1 MKKAIFFALALVAGV
16 LAFSSCTNDQN
27 SPEIPNPVDNI
38 TINPQ
43 DWHEVPQ
50 TGCTI
55 ELDDISLTVPANTFP
70 EDTKL
75 SVTKLKRGSYFGG
88 YEASN
93 FYYIT
98 VPSEVNRSI
107 TVKLAPSKEGAKV
120 QYAALAPFHQ
130 KSSNRDVVRDIEL
143 ECSYDNDECTIML
156 PISDNG
162 SGNPDLW
169 IIVGLV
175 EDNSSKFSSNG
186 SAARKLAS
194 LTDTPAGQVKN
205 VKWHFAMDTWTWI
218 KLTDSEGAKIKN
230 LMNKLNP
237 IVEDAITKIHDV
249 GFELDEERN
258 IPICFIRDPS
268 NPDNYGNF
276 SQGFWG
282 DGGSYVELNLATL
295 EASDDPNV
303 WGRTCIHELLH
314 YYQANY
320 DKRIPQVKKF
330 GGEEDILNEAASVWA
345 EQFMNDGKLDA
356 KFVGNHVGEFLQ
368 GYSIYENGNKPAE
381 QGYGMSTLLYYLTS
395 PMSGMAEVGITKN
408 SIVELFQA
416 WKDNPDYRGSSYLP
430 LIKWFSNHQSTFM
443 SYDYDKFLLAAL
455 SGKVFDLVE
464 GGKAELSGLDGR
476 GNVTSF
482 NTDRTHT
489 YPKRT
494 CLGLG
499 CAIDKATVHMREN
512 FEGKEIIIQQEE
524 PDMATYLFIGTKDNK
539 CDYFKQPA
547 TLDNPLVI
555 AGEEID
561 EMLKG
566 SEKTTFYF
574 VTLNTKYSV
583 KKDFKVTCTVQDAA
597 PKPTLPKIR
606 SVNFDAFLTMGTAEK
621 NAVVDFIVDLDTKN
635 GDSINVSSTSTG
647 YAVKATNKSGN
658 KRSIYFEVNTRGA
671 DPVMT
676 KMTVTYNKPENYDV
690 SLSLT
695 NLPRIY
701 KYYDLI
707 YKFEANASE
716 NTFHLSDF
724 SYEGAWGSFNTI
736 VPGESARATV
746 RVYFAND
753 VW

>member
-1 MKKAIFFALALVAGV
+1 MKKTLFFALALAISI
-16 LAFSSCTNDQN
+16 LAFTSCQNDKN
-27 SPEIPNPVDNI
+27 DPDVTKPIDDI
-38 TINPQ
+38 TINPE
-43 DWHEVPQ
+43 DWHTVPQ
-50 TGCTI
+50 SGCTI
-55 ELDDISLTVPANTFP
+55 ELDDISLTVPANTFS

-75 SVTKLKRGSYFGG
+75 SVTKLKSGNYYGG

-98 VPSEVNRSI
+98 VPAQVNRSI
-107 TVKLAPSKEGAKV
+107 TVNLTPNKEGANV
-120 QYAALAPFHQ
+120 QYAARAPFHR
-130 KSSNRDVVRDIEL
+130 KSTNEDVVGDIEL
-143 ECSYDNDECTIML
+143 ECKYDDNGECTILL
-156 PISDNG
+156 PTSENDTEDPN
-162 SGNPDLW
+162 LW

-175 EDNSSKFSSNG
+175 EDNSSTPSSKG
-186 SAARKLAS
+186 AAMRKMTD
-194 LTDTPAGQVKN
+194 LTETPAGQVKN
-205 VKWHFAMDTWTWI
+205 VKWHFAMDTWLWL
-218 KLTDSEGAKIKN
+218 KLTDSEGTKIKN

-237 IVEDAITKIHDV
+237 IVEDAITKIHDL
-249 GFELDEERN
+249 GFVLDEERN
-258 IPICFIRDPS
+258 IPICFIRDEKH
-268 NPDNYGNF
+268 PDAFGF
-276 SQGFWG
+276 FCQGFWS
-282 DGGSYVELNLATL
+282 DKTSTVELNLSTL
-295 EASDDPNV
+295 EKSDDPNV
-303 WGRTCIHELLH
+303 WGRTCIHEILH
-314 YYQANY
+314 YFQANY
-320 DKRIPQVKKF
+320 DKRCPEKKYF
-330 GGEEDILNEAASVWA
+330 GGEEDILNEAAAVWV
-345 EQFMNDGKLDA
+345 EQFMNDGQLDA
-356 KFVGNHVGEFLQ
+356 KFVGGHVSEFLQ
-368 GYSIYENGNKPAE
+368 GYSIYENGNKPSE
-381 QGYGMSTLLYYLTS
+381 QGYGMSTLLYYLTN

-430 LIKWFSNHQSTFM
+430 LTKWFSNHQSTFM

-464 GGKAELSGLDGR
+464 GGKADLSGLDGR

-482 NTDRTHT
+482 NKDRTHT

-499 CAIDKATVHMREN
+499 CAIDKGTVHLREN

-524 PDMATYLFIGTKDNK
+524 PDMATYLFIGTSDNK

-561 EMLKG
+561 AMLKG

-597 PKPTLPKIR
+597 PKPTLPKI
-606 SVNFDAFLTMGTAEK
+606 SSINFDAFLTMGTAEK
-621 NAVVDFIVDLDTKN
+621 KAVVDFIVDFDTKN

-658 KRSIYFEVNTRGA
+658 KRSIYFEVNTREA

-707 YKFEANASE
+707 YKFEADASE

-724 SYEGAWGSFNTI
+724 SYEGTWGSFNTI
-736 VPGESARATV
+736 VPGESAKATV
-746 RVYFAND
+746 KVYFDN
-753 VW
+753 

>member
-75 SVTKLKRGSYFGG
+75 SVTKLKRGSYYGG

-120 QYAALAPFHQ
+120 QYAALAPFHR
-130 KSSNRDVVRDIEL
+130 KTTNENVVGDIEL

-237 IVEDAITKIHDV
+237 IVEDAITKIHEV
-249 GFELDEERN
+249 GFTLDEERN

-268 NPDNYGNF
+268 NPEIFGNF
-276 SQGFWG
+276 CQGFWN
-282 DGGSYVELNLATL
+282 DRSSYVELNLSTL

-314 YYQANY
+314 YFQSNY
-320 DKRIPQVKKF
+320 DKRYPEFKI

-345 EQFMNDGKLDA
+345 EQFMNDGQLDA
-356 KFVGNHVGEFLQ
+356 KFVGGHIVNFLRGFQ
-368 GYSIYENGNKPAE
+368 ISENGNKPSE
-381 QGYGMSTLLYYLTS
+381 QGYAMSSMLYYLTS
-395 PMSGMAEVGITKN
+395 PIGGMDIYGINKN
-408 SIVELFQA
+408 SIVELFQI
-416 WKDNPDYRGSSYLP
+416 WKDNPSYRGTSYYTLN
-430 LIKWFSNHQSTFM
+430 KWFANHNCAFM
-443 SYDYDKFLLAAL
+443 NIYYDKFLLSL
-455 SGKVFDLVE
+455 LTGKVFDLVK
-464 GGKAELSGLDGR
+464 GGHGEIAGIDGVR
-476 GNVTSF
+476 SITSF

-489 YPKRT
+489 YGKRT
-494 CLGLG
+494 CLSYG
-499 CAIDKATVHMREN
+499 CAVDAATVHMRES
-512 FEGKEIIIQQEE
+512 FEGKEIIIQQNK
-524 PDMATYLFIGTKDNK
+524 PDVATYLIVGDDKYN
-539 CDYFKQPA
+539 YEYYKQSA

-561 EMLKG
+561 AMLKG
-566 SEKTTFYF
+566 SHITNFYF
-574 VTLNTKYSV
+574 VTINSFGSKNESE
-583 KKDFKVTCTVQDAA
+583 VTCTVQDAA

-606 SVNFDAFLTMGTAEK
+606 SINFDAFLTMGTAEK

-707 YKFEANASE
+707 YKFEADASE

-724 SYEGAWGSFNTI
+724 SYEGTWGSFNTI

-746 RVYFAND
+746 KVYFAND

>member
-50 TGCTI
+50 AGCTI

-75 SVTKLKRGSYFGG
+75 SVTKLKRGSYYGG

-120 QYAALAPFHQ
+120 QYAALAPFHR
-130 KSSNRDVVRDIEL
+130 KTTNENVVGDIEL

-237 IVEDAITKIHDV
+237 IVENALTKIHEV
-249 GFELDEERN
+249 GFALDEERN

-268 NPDNYGNF
+268 NPEIFGNF
-276 SQGFWG
+276 CQGFWN
-282 DGGSYVELNLATL
+282 DRSSYVELNLSTL

-314 YYQANY
+314 YFQSNY
-320 DKRIPQVKKF
+320 DKRYPEFKI

-345 EQFMNDGKLDA
+345 EQFMNDGQLDA
-356 KFVGNHVGEFLQ
+356 KFVGGHIVNFLRGFQ
-368 GYSIYENGNKPAE
+368 ISENGNKPSE
-381 QGYGMSTLLYYLTS
+381 QGYAMSSMLYYLTS
-395 PMSGMAEVGITKN
+395 PIGGMDIYGINKN
-408 SIVELFQA
+408 SIVELFQI
-416 WKDNPDYRGSSYLP
+416 WKDNPSYRGTSYYTLN
-430 LIKWFSNHQSTFM
+430 KWFANHNCAFM
-443 SYDYDKFLLAAL
+443 NIYYDKFLLSL
-455 SGKVFDLVE
+455 LTGKVFDLVK
-464 GGKAELSGLDGR
+464 GGHGEIAGIDGVR
-476 GNVTSF
+476 SITSF

-489 YPKRT
+489 YGKRT
-494 CLGLG
+494 CLSYG
-499 CAIDKATVHMREN
+499 CAVDAATVHMRES
-512 FEGKEIIIQQEE
+512 FEGKEIIIQQNK
-524 PDMATYLFIGTKDNK
+524 PDVATYLIVGDDKYN
-539 CDYFKQPA
+539 YEYYKQSAA

-561 EMLKG
+561 AMLKG
-566 SEKTTFYF
+566 SHITNFYF
-574 VTLNTKYSV
+574 VTINSFGSKNESE
-583 KKDFKVTCTVQDAA
+583 VTCTVQDKKEE
-597 PKPTLPKIR
+597 PKVQIK
-606 SVNFDAFLTMGTAEK
+606 SVNFSTYLTMGTEEK
-621 NAVVDFIVDLDTKN
+621 NAVVDFIVDLDKKK
-635 GDSINVSSTSTG
+635 GDSINVNMISTG
-647 YAVKATNKSGN
+647 YAVKATNSSGN
-658 KRSIYFEVNTRGA
+658 KRIYFEVNTRGA

-676 KMTVTYNKPENYDV
+676 KMTVNYTKPEDYVV

-695 NLPRIY
+695 NLPRTTR
-701 KYYDLI
+701 YYD
-707 YKFEANASE
+707 YVHVFEGSASE
-716 NTFHLSDF
+716 NTFNLSDF

-746 RVYFAND
+746 KVYFDND

>member
-1 MKKAIFFALALVAGV
+1 MKKTLFFALALAISV
-16 LAFSSCTNDQN
+16 LTFTSCQNDKN
-27 SPEIPNPVDNI
+27 DPDVTKPLVDITVSPY
-38 TINPQ
+38 
-43 DWHEVPQ
+43 DWHAVPQ
-50 TGCTI
+50 SGCTI
-55 ELDDISLTVPANTFP
+55 ELDDISLTVPENTFSK
-70 EDTKL
+70 DTKI
-75 SVTKLKRGSYFGG
+75 SVTKLQNGSYYGE

-98 VPSEVNRSI
+98 VPPKVNNAIS
-107 TVKLAPSKEGAKV
+107 VKMTPSKKGASV
-120 QYAALAPFHQ
+120 QYTALAPFHR
-130 KSSNRDVVRDIEL
+130 KSTNEDVVGGIEL
-143 ECSYDNDECTIML
+143 DCSYDNGECTVML
-156 PISDNG
+156 PTSNNSDEGAN
-162 SGNPDLW
+162 LW

-175 EDNSSKFSSNG
+175 EDKSSSPSSEIH
-186 SAARKLAS
+186 AARKMTD
-194 LTDTPAGQVKN
+194 LTLTPAGQVKN
-205 VKWHFAMDTWTWI
+205 VKWHFAMDTWLWL
-218 KLTDSEGAKIKN
+218 KQTDSETVKTNN
-230 LMNKLNP
+230 LVNKLNP
-237 IVEDAITKIHDV
+237 IVEDAITKIHEL
-249 GFELDEERN
+249 GFVLDEERN
-258 IPICFIRDPS
+258 IPICFIRDEKH
-268 NPDNYGNF
+268 PDAFGF
-276 SQGFWG
+276 FCQGFWS
-282 DGGSYVELNLATL
+282 DKTSTVELNLSTL
-295 EASDDPNV
+295 EKSDDPNV

-314 YYQANY
+314 YFQANY
-320 DKRIPQVKKF
+320 DKRCPEKKYF
-330 GGEEDILNEAASVWA
+330 GGEEDILNEAASVWV
-345 EQFMNDGKLDA
+345 EQFMNDGKLDS

-381 QGYGMSTLLYYLTS
+381 QGYGMSSLLYYLTS
-395 PMSGMAEVGITKN
+395 PMSGMAEVGITKK
-408 SIVELFQA
+408 SIVELFQT

-430 LIKWFSNHQSTFM
+430 LIKWFSDHQSTFM

-464 GGKAELSGLDGR
+464 GGKADLSGLDGR

-499 CAIDKATVHMREN
+499 CAIDKGTVHMREN

-597 PKPTLPKIR
+597 PKPTLPNIR
-606 SVNFDAFLTMGTAEK
+606 SINFDAFLTMGTAEK
-621 NAVVDFIVDLDTKN
+621 KAVVDYIVDLDTKN

-676 KMTVTYNKPENYDV
+676 KMTVTYNKPGDYDV

-695 NLPRIY
+695 NLPRTIRY
-701 KYYDLI
+701 KDNVHV
-707 YKFEANASE
+707 FEGSASE

-724 SYEGAWGSFNTI
+724 SYEGVDGSYNTI

-746 RVYFAND
+746 RVYFD
-753 VW
+753 SYIY

>member
-75 SVTKLKRGSYFGG
+75 SVTKLKRGSYYGG

-120 QYAALAPFHQ
+120 QYAALAPFHR
-130 KSSNRDVVRDIEL
+130 KTTNENVVGDIEL

-205 VKWHFAMDTWTWI
+205 VKWHFAMETWTWI

-237 IVEDAITKIHDV
+237 IVEDALTKIHEV
-249 GFELDEERN
+249 GFALDEERN

-268 NPDNYGNF
+268 NPEIFGNF
-276 SQGFWG
+276 CQGFWN
-282 DGGSYVELNLATL
+282 DRSSYVELNLSTL

-314 YYQANY
+314 YFQSNY
-320 DKRIPQVKKF
+320 DKRYPEFKI

-345 EQFMNDGKLDA
+345 EQFMNDGQLDA
-356 KFVGNHVGEFLQ
+356 KFVGGHIVNFLRGFQ
-368 GYSIYENGNKPAE
+368 ISENGNKPSE
-381 QGYGMSTLLYYLTS
+381 QGYAMSSMLYYLTS
-395 PMSGMAEVGITKN
+395 PIGGMDIYGINKN
-408 SIVELFQA
+408 SIVELFQI
-416 WKDNPDYRGSSYLP
+416 WKDNPSYRGTSYYTLN
-430 LIKWFSNHQSTFM
+430 KWFANHNCAFM
-443 SYDYDKFLLAAL
+443 NIYYDKFLLSL
-455 SGKVFDLVE
+455 LTGKVFDLVK
-464 GGKAELSGLDGR
+464 GGHGEIAGIDGVR
-476 GNVTSF
+476 SITSF

-489 YPKRT
+489 YGKRT
-494 CLGLG
+494 CLSYG
-499 CAIDKATVHMREN
+499 CAVDAATVHMRES
-512 FEGKEIIIQQEE
+512 FEGKELIIQQNK
-524 PDMATYLFIGTKDNK
+524 PDVATYLIVGDDKYN
-539 CDYFKQPA
+539 YEYYKQSA

-561 EMLKG
+561 AMLKG
-566 SEKTTFYF
+566 SHITNFYF
-574 VTLNTKYSV
+574 VTINSFGSKNESE
-583 KKDFKVTCTVQDAA
+583 VTCTVQDAA
-597 PKPTLPKIR
+597 PKVQIK
-606 SVNFDAFLTMGTAEK
+606 SVNFSTYLTMGTAEK
-621 NAVVDFIVDLDTKN
+621 NAVVDFIVDLDKKK
-635 GDSINVSSTSTG
+635 GDSINVNMISTG
-647 YAVKATNKSGN
+647 YAVKATNSSGN
-658 KRSIYFEVNTRGA
+658 KRIYFEVNTRGA

-676 KMTVTYNKPENYDV
+676 KMTVTYNNPGNYDV

-695 NLPRIY
+695 NLPRTTR
-701 KYYDLI
+701 YYD
-707 YKFEANASE
+707 YVHVFEGSASE

-724 SYEGAWGSFNTI
+724 SYEGTWGSFNTI
-736 VPGESARATV
+736 VPGKTAVATV
-746 RVYFAND
+746 RIQFD
-753 VW
+753 SDLW